1 MMRVLLENERRIFF
15 NSLGTM
21 RRSYLISYAVV
32 FIVLGAFMFYLM
44 KGIWSIGPSITD
56 SILENT
62 LSYGFLMLL
71 GFVFILGMPQ
81 VFKDMYSTKDL
92 ELLFTLPI
100 QTRHIF
106 WVKYLKSFLGIP
118 LFAIIL
124 FTVPLFTYGLATG
137 AGMLFYPM
145 VLFLLFLFTSIGL
158 SLAYLFNLIL
168 VQIIP
173 ASRSN
178 EFITMMSVLS
188 GLLIYFVIMGPS
200 LFSDQSM
207 SDILLAG
214 LPTLPDWVPTTWG
227 SSVLVTIANGSMN
240 VTLPFVLL
248 LLLGALSIAF
258 STALTEKGFRTGW
271 IRLSEGGRRKKRRR
285 KHEREYTVQHPVIG
299 VGKIEWLSIKRD
311 AREWLVITPMVI
323 IFIIGVISL
332 MGGDVELSELRE
344 FNVLTWPVAQAIFM
358 FLFSLV
364 GGPIAAAS
372 IGREG
377 AHYWRLESLPLTGR
391 QITLGKLWINW
402 LLPFVI
408 LTVAEVVVGVVL
420 GWTLWQFIL
429 GIGIK
434 GVLLI
439 GWSTLGLWL
448 GTMGAK
454 YDPNN
459 PQARLNF
466 GVSLILFISS
476 TIYLVLVMIP
486 FGYVLIPAG
495 EFELQDLPT
504 NLELGITGFWGMVAT
519 GGLKLIA
526 LKISHPVLMTCAALF
541 VIGVIGLGC
550 GHFFNLFAERRI
562 DRGITINILS
572 ESSSK
577 PLFGRKRKRR

>member
-1 MMRVLLENERRIFF
+1 MMRVLLKNEWKIFL
-15 NSLGTM
+15 NSISTM
-21 RRSYLISYAVV
+21 RRNYLISYAII
-32 FIVLGAFMFYLM
+32 FIVLGGFMFYLA

-56 SILENT
+56 SILEDT

-137 AGMLFYPM
+137 AGILFYPM

-207 SDILLAG
+207 SDILLSG
-214 LPTLPDWVPTTWG
+214 LPSLPDWVPTTWG
-227 SSVLVTIANGSMN
+227 SSVLVTIANGSIN

-248 LLLGALSIAF
+248 LLLGILSITF

-271 IRLSEGGRRKKRRR
+271 IRLSEGGRRKKKQR
-285 KHEREYTVQHPVIG
+285 KHGQEYKVLHPIIAIG
-299 VGKIEWLSIKRD
+299 KTEWLSIKRD
-311 AREWLVITPMVI
+311 AREWLIAMPMVMV
-323 IFIIGVISL
+323 FIIGIISFIS
-332 MGGDVELSELRE
+332 GDVELSELRE
-344 FNVLTWPVAQAIFM
+344 FNNLSWPIAQAIMM

-377 AHYWRLESLPLTGR
+377 AHYWRLESLPITGR
-391 QITLGKLWINW
+391 EIALGKLWVNW

-408 LTVAEVVVGVVL
+408 LTGAEVVIGVVL
-420 GWTLWQFIL
+420 GWTFWQFIL

-434 GVLLI
+434 GVLLT

-448 GTMGAK
+448 GTIGAK

-466 GVSLILFISS
+466 GVSLVLFISS
-476 TIYLVLVMIP
+476 LIYLVLVMIP
-486 FGYVLIPAG
+486 FGYVLFPAG
-495 EFELQDLPT
+495 EFELHELPT
-504 NLELGITGFWGMVAT
+504 DIEHGITGFWGMIAT
-519 GGLKLIA
+519 AGLKLIA
-526 LKISHPVLMTCAALF
+526 LKISHPVLMTCAGLF
-541 VIGVIGLGC
+541 VIGLIGLGC

-562 DRGITINILS
+562 DRGITINVLS

-577 PLFGRKRKRR
+577 PLFGGKRKR